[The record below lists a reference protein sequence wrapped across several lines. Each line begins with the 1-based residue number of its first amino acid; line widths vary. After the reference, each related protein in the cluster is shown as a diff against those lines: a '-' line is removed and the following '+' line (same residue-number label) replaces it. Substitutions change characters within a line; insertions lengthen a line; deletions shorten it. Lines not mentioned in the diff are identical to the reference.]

1 MTFEQLRQFI
11 AEQMKMS
18 HIYQPLLIKTLVE
31 AGGAA
36 TVRQLAGEFLI
47 KDESQLLY
55 YEKRL
60 KEMPIK
66 ILSKR
71 QVVTREKELV
81 LLNVGRLTLEQ
92 RAELSRLCE
101 EKIQQFIVSRGLAI
115 WDYRLMEGEPIPDS
129 LRYRVLKESGGF
141 CALCGCS
148 KNEWPLHVDH
158 ILPRSKGGKNE
169 YENLQALCSKCNC
182 SKGNKDRTDF
192 RLSGKVGGKGADCLF
207 CRLQSNKDTILLHN
221 ELCFAIN
228 DANPVT
234 PGHTLVIPY
243 RHEADYF
250 ALSVAEQQA
259 IHEVLQVRR
268 RQLLESDPT
277 IEGFNMGINA
287 GEVAGQTVFHVHVHL
302 IPRRRGDVDEPRGGV
317 RGVIPARQKY

>member
-1 MTFEQLRQFI
+1 M
-11 AEQMKMS
+11 
-18 HIYQPLLIKTLVE
+18 IKSVLV
-31 AGGAA
+31 
-36 TVRQLAGEFLI
+36 
-47 KDESQLLY
+47 D
-55 YEKRL
+55 
-60 KEMPIK
+60 
-66 ILSKR
+66 
-71 QVVTREKELV
+71 
-81 LLNVGRLTLEQ
+81 
-92 RAELSRLCE
+92 
-101 EKIQQFIVSRGLAI
+101 
-115 WDYRLMEGEPIPDS
+115 
-129 LRYRVLKESGGF
+129 
-141 CALCGCS
+141 
-148 KNEWPLHVDH
+148 
-158 ILPRSKGGKNE
+158 
-169 YENLQALCSKCNC
+169 
-182 SKGNKDRTDF
+182 
-192 RLSGKVGGKGADCLF
+192 ADCLF
-207 CRLQSNKDTILLHN
+207 CRLQSNKDTIFLHN
-221 ELCFAIN
+221 ELCFAIS